1 MSEAPKRRWLRF
13 SVWENPFI
21 RHGIK
26 IGLGID
32 SRDKLQLKHAGI
44 DDDEKQLLDE
54 MLA

>member
-1 MSEAPKRRWLRF
+1 MTCYD
-13 SVWENPFI
+13 

-32 SRDKLQLKHAGI
+32 SRDKLQLKHAVT
-44 DDDEKQLLDE
+44 DDDEKLLLDE